1 MGKAKYYKRGKTK
14 YPGVYYREVECLS
27 RPGQKERVYI
37 VSFRRDGK
45 ITECK
50 VGYAYR
56 DNMTPAKAAQVRA
69 EYIEGKR
76 KTPAEIKAEEK
87 ARIEAEDSKVTMN
100 KLWDHLVKEKGHLP
114 SFNSDDGRWRLY
126 IKPDLADMD
135 PADITRNHVKQIFA
149 KMSKQGKSEA
159 TQRQVF
165 TLIKRIVNL
174 GVYDEL
180 CSPLNFKI
188 KMPKL
193 NNARERYLSREEAQ
207 KLMDKLKSTKRGIQ
221 TYNICLLSLNT
232 GARFGEIAN
241 LKWADVSLDQKSI
254 YIGDSKNGYARTVY
268 MNDDVY
274 SMFQS
279 LDRGQPQA
287 LVFPSKA
294 GKGKD
299 QTKAEKVMD
308 QISRKFFRALDDLK
322 LNEGIDDA
330 RQKICFHSLRHT
342 FASWAVIEGCDIYRL
357 KEVLGH
363 KSIEMTMRYAH
374 LAPDAGRQV
383 VSLVSG
389 YQNGKVVSLD
399 QARAEKQKAV
409 NG

>member
-1 MGKAKYYKRGKTK
+1 MGKSRYYKRGKTK

-37 VSFRRDGK
+37 VSFRRNGK
-45 ITECK
+45 TTECK

-56 DNMTPAKAAQVRA
+56 DNMTPAKANQLRT

-76 KTPAEIKAEEK
+76 QTPAEIKAVEQTLKEQ
-87 ARIEAEDSKVTMN
+87 ENSKLTMN
-100 KLWDHLVKEKGHLP
+100 KLWDHLKQEKGHLP

-126 IKPDLADMD
+126 IKPTLGDMD
-135 PADITRNHVKQIFA
+135 PADITRDHIKKIFA
-149 KMSKQGKSEA
+149 KMTKQGKSEA

-174 GVYDEL
+174 GVYDGL
-180 CSPLNFKI
+180 CQPLQFKI

-193 NNARERYLSREEAQ
+193 NNARERYLSRDEAQ
-207 KLMDKLKSTKRGIQ
+207 KLMDKLKSTKRGLQ
-221 TYNICLLSLNT
+221 TYHVCLLSLNT

-241 LKWADVSLDQKSI
+241 LKWSDVNLEQKSI
-254 YIGDSKNGYARTVY
+254 YIGDSKNGYARTLY
-268 MNDDVY
+268 MNDAVY
-274 SMFQS
+274 EMFQT
-279 LDRGQPQA
+279 LQPGQPQD
-287 LVFPSKA
+287 LVFPSKS
-294 GKGKD
+294 G
-299 QTKAEKVMD
+299 KVMD
-308 QISRKFFRALDDLK
+308 QISRKFFRAIDDLG

-383 VSLVSG
+383 VNMVNG

-399 QARAEKQKAV
+399 QARKEKQAAV
-409 NG
+409 NE